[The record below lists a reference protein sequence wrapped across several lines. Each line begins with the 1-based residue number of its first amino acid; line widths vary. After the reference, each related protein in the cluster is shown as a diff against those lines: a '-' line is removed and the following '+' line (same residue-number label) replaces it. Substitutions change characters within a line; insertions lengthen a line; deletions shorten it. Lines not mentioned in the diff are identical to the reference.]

1 MDEPR
6 GPLAGMTLNER
17 LYVRGLLDR
26 FDFARAAQD
35 REALRVILGEVEVSD
50 IDRTIELLFTSAPEG

>member
-1 MDEPR
+1 
-6 GPLAGMTLNER
+6 MTLNER

-50 IDRTIELLFTSAPEG
+50 IDRTIELLFASAPES